1 MTSSRTW
8 GGFFEPYCG
17 GGGRWRPFRFRS
29 PSWMTS
35 FAGTGNEVIQD
46 GDRKRKGR
54 HLAPPPQWG
63 SKKPPYTTS
72 AFTDRKPHIDAIID
86 IYLMNL
92 NPIITWY
99 VYRATFWW
107 QIQNKYDICAW
118 YIIVMGYNHRYVIYE
133 LLNLVSIGSGNG
145 LSPVQRHATTCAMP
159 YIQISVQIM
168 TCNGMYSFIYNIY
181 ILLNLVSIGS
191 GYSLSPVQ
199 SYVTT
204 YAMAYNQL
212 SIQIMTCNG
221 M

>member
-1 MTSSRTW
+1 METLLLRR
-8 GGFFEPYCG
+8 E
-17 GGGRWRPFRFRS
+17 
-29 PSWMTS
+29 
-35 FAGTGNEVIQD
+35 
-46 GDRKRKGR
+46 
-54 HLAPPPQWG
+54 
-63 SKKPPYTTS
+63 
-72 AFTDRKPHIDAIID
+72 PHIDAIID

-99 VYRATFWW
+99 VYRATFLW

-118 YIIVMGYNHRYVIYE
+118 YIIVMGYNHWYVIYV

-145 LSPVQRHATTCAMP
+145 LSPVQRQATTCAMA

-168 TCNGMYSFIYNIY
+168 TCNGMYSFIYNIC
-181 ILLNLVSIGS
+181 IVEFGKFGS
-191 GYSLSPVQ
+191 GNSLSPVQ

-221 M
+221 I